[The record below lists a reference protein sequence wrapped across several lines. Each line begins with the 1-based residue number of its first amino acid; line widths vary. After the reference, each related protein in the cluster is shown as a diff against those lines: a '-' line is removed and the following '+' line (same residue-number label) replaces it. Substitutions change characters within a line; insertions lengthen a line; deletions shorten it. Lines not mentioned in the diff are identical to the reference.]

1 MNEIILNS
9 HNKSLIR
16 KKRFWN
22 ISLITLLLIGIIFS
36 SKIIDIN
43 SSNLLNGIPRLGD
56 YVSQILPS
64 LETSNLF
71 LSSNDKGSIAYWY
84 FNLPKYL
91 KLLFETFNMALLAT
105 IIGSTLALF
114 LSFLAAK
121 NTSPNSL
128 VFFTIRRILEFFRG
142 VPEIIFAILFVWVLG
157 IGPLAGIIAM
167 TLHTTGSLGK
177 LFSEVHENSNDKP
190 IDALKASG
198 GNWLSEMKFGL
209 LPQVLPNIENIDVS
223 TFVDIGNDIKA
234 AGSGGLSLQTDEGT
248 KRIFIADG
256 GEVKVGQLSVGSAT
270 TAPLHVAKAS
280 TDCQAIF
287 GDNNSSIDAV
297 SYTHLTLP
305 TILLV

>member
-1 MNEIILNS
+1 MNKITSDN
-9 HNKSLIR
+9 HYKNLIG

-22 ISLITLLLIGIIFS
+22 LSLIILIFIGVILS

-43 SSNLLNGIPRLGD
+43 VSNLLNGMPRLGD

-64 LETSNLF
+64 IESNKLF
-71 LSSNDKGSIAYWY
+71 LGSKDQGSIAYWY

-105 IIGSTLALF
+105 IVGSTLALF

-209 LPQVLPNIENIDVS
+209 LPQVLPNLISYVLLRFEINI
-223 TFVDIGNDIKA
+223 
-234 AGSGGLSLQTDEGT
+234 
-248 KRIFIADG
+248 R
-256 GEVKVGQLSVGSAT
+256 
-270 TAPLHVAKAS
+270 AS
-280 TDCQAIF
+280 TILGFVGAGGIGQELYLVINFNYYEEVSAIILLIILTVI
-287 GDNNSSIDAV
+287 SIDLFSGYLRKNIIGV
-297 SYTHLTLP
+297 END
-305 TILLV
+305 

>member
-1 MNEIILNS
+1 MNEIILNN
-9 HNKSLIR
+9 HNKTLIR
-16 KKRFWN
+16 KKRFWS
-22 ISLITLLLIGIIFS
+22 ISLIVLLLIGIILS

-64 LETSNLF
+64 LESSNLF
-71 LSSNDKGSIAYWY
+71 LSPKDQGSIAYWY

-105 IIGSTLALF
+105 IVGSTLALF

-128 VFFTIRRILEFFRG
+128 VFFAIRRILEFFRG

-209 LPQVLPNIENIDVS
+209 LPQVLPNLISYVLLRFEINI
-223 TFVDIGNDIKA
+223 
-234 AGSGGLSLQTDEGT
+234 
-248 KRIFIADG
+248 R
-256 GEVKVGQLSVGSAT
+256 
-270 TAPLHVAKAS
+270 AS
-280 TDCQAIF
+280 TILGFVGAGGIGQELYLVINFNYYEEVSAIILLIILTVI
-287 GDNNSSIDAV
+287 SIDLFSGYLRKNIIGV
-297 SYTHLTLP
+297 END
-305 TILLV
+305 

>member
-1 MNEIILNS
+1 MNKITSDN
-9 HNKSLIR
+9 HYKNLIG

-22 ISLITLLLIGIIFS
+22 LSLIILIFIGVILS

-43 SSNLLNGIPRLGD
+43 VSNLLNGMPRLGD

-64 LETSNLF
+64 IESNKLF
-71 LSSNDKGSIAYWY
+71 LGSKDQGSIAYWY

-105 IIGSTLALF
+105 IVGSTLALF

-128 VFFTIRRILEFFRG
+128 LFFSIRRILEFFRG

-177 LFSEVHENSNDKP
+177 LFSEVHENSNNKP
-190 IDALKASG
+190 IEALKASG

-209 LPQVLPNIENIDVS
+209 LPQVIPNLISYALLRFEINIRASTILGFVGAGGIGQELYLVINFNYYEEVSAIILLIILTVISIDLLSGFLRKNITRIEND
-223 TFVDIGNDIKA
+223 
-234 AGSGGLSLQTDEGT
+234 
-248 KRIFIADG
+248 
-256 GEVKVGQLSVGSAT
+256 
-270 TAPLHVAKAS
+270 
-280 TDCQAIF
+280 
-287 GDNNSSIDAV
+287 
-297 SYTHLTLP
+297 
-305 TILLV
+305 

>member
-22 ISLITLLLIGIIFS
+22 ISLIALVLIGIILS

-71 LSSNDKGSIAYWY
+71 LSSKDQGSIAYWY

-105 IIGSTLALF
+105 LLGSTLALF

-177 LFSEVHENSNDKP
+177 LFSEVHENSNNKP

-209 LPQVLPNIENIDVS
+209 LPQVLPNLISYILLRFEINI
-223 TFVDIGNDIKA
+223 
-234 AGSGGLSLQTDEGT
+234 
-248 KRIFIADG
+248 R
-256 GEVKVGQLSVGSAT
+256 
-270 TAPLHVAKAS
+270 AS
-280 TDCQAIF
+280 TILGFVGAGGIGQELYLVINFNYYEEVSAIIMLIILTVV
-287 GDNNSSIDAV
+287 SIDLFSGYLRKNIIGV
-297 SYTHLTLP
+297 END
-305 TILLV
+305 

>member
-1 MNEIILNS
+1 MMNKITLDN
-9 HNKSLIR
+9 HYKNLIG

-22 ISLITLLLIGIIFS
+22 LSLIVLIFIGVILS

-43 SSNLLNGIPRLGD
+43 GSNLLNGMPRLGD
-56 YVSQILPS
+56 YISQILPS
-64 LETSNLF
+64 IEINKLF
-71 LSSNDKGSIAYWY
+71 LGSKDQGSIAYWY

-105 IIGSTLALF
+105 IVGSALALF

-128 VFFTIRRILEFFRG
+128 LFFTIRRMLEFFRG

-167 TLHTTGSLGK
+167 TIHTTGSLGK

-190 IDALKASG
+190 IEALKASG

-209 LPQVLPNIENIDVS
+209 LPQVLPNLISYALLRFEINIRASTILGFVGAGGIGQELYLVINFNYYEEVSAIILLIILTVISIDLLSSYLRKNVIRIEND
-223 TFVDIGNDIKA
+223 
-234 AGSGGLSLQTDEGT
+234 
-248 KRIFIADG
+248 
-256 GEVKVGQLSVGSAT
+256 
-270 TAPLHVAKAS
+270 
-280 TDCQAIF
+280 
-287 GDNNSSIDAV
+287 
-297 SYTHLTLP
+297 
-305 TILLV
+305 

>member
-1 MNEIILNS
+1 MMNKITLDN
-9 HNKSLIR
+9 HYKNLIG

-22 ISLITLLLIGIIFS
+22 LSLIVLIFIGVILS

-43 SSNLLNGIPRLGD
+43 GSNLLSGMPRLGD
-56 YVSQILPS
+56 YISQILPS
-64 LETSNLF
+64 IEINKLF
-71 LSSNDKGSIAYWY
+71 LGSKDQGSIAYWY

-105 IIGSTLALF
+105 IVGSALALF

-128 VFFTIRRILEFFRG
+128 LFFTIRRMLEFFRG

-190 IDALKASG
+190 IEALKASG

-209 LPQVLPNIENIDVS
+209 LPQVLPNLISYALLRFEINIRASTILGFVGAGGIGQELYLVINFNYYEEVSAIILLIILTVISIDLLSSYLRKNVIRIEND
-223 TFVDIGNDIKA
+223 
-234 AGSGGLSLQTDEGT
+234 
-248 KRIFIADG
+248 
-256 GEVKVGQLSVGSAT
+256 
-270 TAPLHVAKAS
+270 
-280 TDCQAIF
+280 
-287 GDNNSSIDAV
+287 
-297 SYTHLTLP
+297 
-305 TILLV
+305 

>member
-22 ISLITLLLIGIIFS
+22 ISIITLLLIGVTLS

-71 LSSNDKGSIAYWY
+71 LSSKDQGSIAYWY

-105 IIGSTLALF
+105 IVGSTLALF

-177 LFSEVHENSNDKP
+177 LFSEVHENSNNKP

-209 LPQVLPNIENIDVS
+209 MPQVLPNLISYVLLRFEINI
-223 TFVDIGNDIKA
+223 
-234 AGSGGLSLQTDEGT
+234 
-248 KRIFIADG
+248 R
-256 GEVKVGQLSVGSAT
+256 
-270 TAPLHVAKAS
+270 AS
-280 TDCQAIF
+280 TILGFVGAGGIGQELYLVINFNYYEEVSAIILLIILTVV
-287 GDNNSSIDAV
+287 SIDLFSGYLRKNIIGV
-297 SYTHLTLP
+297 END
-305 TILLV
+305 

>member
-1 MNEIILNS
+1 MMNEIILNS

-22 ISLITLLLIGIIFS
+22 ISLITLLLIGVTLS

-71 LSSNDKGSIAYWY
+71 LSSKDQGSIAYWY

-177 LFSEVHENSNDKP
+177 LFSEVHENSNNKP

-209 LPQVLPNIENIDVS
+209 LPQVLPNLISYVLLRFEINI
-223 TFVDIGNDIKA
+223 
-234 AGSGGLSLQTDEGT
+234 
-248 KRIFIADG
+248 R
-256 GEVKVGQLSVGSAT
+256 
-270 TAPLHVAKAS
+270 AS
-280 TDCQAIF
+280 TILGFVGAGGIGQELYLVINFNYYEEVSAIILLIILTVI
-287 GDNNSSIDAV
+287 SIDLFSGYLRKNIIGV
-297 SYTHLTLP
+297 END
-305 TILLV
+305 

>member
-1 MNEIILNS
+1 MMNKITLDN
-9 HNKSLIR
+9 HYKNLIG

-22 ISLITLLLIGIIFS
+22 LSLIVLIFIGVILS

-43 SSNLLNGIPRLGD
+43 SSNLLNGMPRLGD
-56 YVSQILPS
+56 YISQILPS
-64 LETSNLF
+64 IEINKLF
-71 LSSNDKGSIAYWY
+71 LGSKDQGSIAYWY

-105 IIGSTLALF
+105 IVGSALALF

-128 VFFTIRRILEFFRG
+128 LFFTIRRMLEFFRG

-190 IDALKASG
+190 IEALKASG

-209 LPQVLPNIENIDVS
+209 LPQVLPNLISYALLRFEINIRASTILGFVGAGGIGQELYLVINFNYYEEVSAIILLIILTVISIDLLSGYLRKNVIRIEND
-223 TFVDIGNDIKA
+223 
-234 AGSGGLSLQTDEGT
+234 
-248 KRIFIADG
+248 
-256 GEVKVGQLSVGSAT
+256 
-270 TAPLHVAKAS
+270 
-280 TDCQAIF
+280 
-287 GDNNSSIDAV
+287 
-297 SYTHLTLP
+297 
-305 TILLV
+305 

>member
-22 ISLITLLLIGIIFS
+22 ISLITLLLIGITLS

-71 LSSNDKGSIAYWY
+71 LSSKDQGSIAYWY

-177 LFSEVHENSNDKP
+177 LFSEVHENSNNKP

-209 LPQVLPNIENIDVS
+209 LPQVLPNLISYVLLRFEINI
-223 TFVDIGNDIKA
+223 
-234 AGSGGLSLQTDEGT
+234 
-248 KRIFIADG
+248 R
-256 GEVKVGQLSVGSAT
+256 
-270 TAPLHVAKAS
+270 AS
-280 TDCQAIF
+280 TILGFVGAGGIGQELYLVINFNYYEEVSAIILLIILTVV
-287 GDNNSSIDAV
+287 SIDLFSGYLRKNIIGV
-297 SYTHLTLP
+297 END
-305 TILLV
+305 

>member
-1 MNEIILNS
+1 MMNEIILNS

-22 ISLITLLLIGIIFS
+22 ISLITLLLIGVTLS

-64 LETSNLF
+64 LETGNLF
-71 LSSNDKGSIAYWY
+71 LSSKDQGSIAYWY

-105 IIGSTLALF
+105 VVGSTLALF

-167 TLHTTGSLGK
+167 MLHTTGSLGK
-177 LFSEVHENSNDKP
+177 LFSEVHENSNNKP

-209 LPQVLPNIENIDVS
+209 LPQVLPNLISYVLLRFEINI
-223 TFVDIGNDIKA
+223 
-234 AGSGGLSLQTDEGT
+234 
-248 KRIFIADG
+248 R
-256 GEVKVGQLSVGSAT
+256 
-270 TAPLHVAKAS
+270 AS
-280 TDCQAIF
+280 TILGFVGAGGIGQELYLVINFNYYEEVRAIILLIILTVV
-287 GDNNSSIDAV
+287 SIDLFSGYLRKNIIGV
-297 SYTHLTLP
+297 END
-305 TILLV
+305 

>member
-1 MNEIILNS
+1 MNEIIFNS

-22 ISLITLLLIGIIFS
+22 ISLIAILLIGITLS

-71 LSSNDKGSIAYWY
+71 LSSKDQGSIAYWY

-209 LPQVLPNIENIDVS
+209 LPQVLPNLISYVLLRFEINI
-223 TFVDIGNDIKA
+223 
-234 AGSGGLSLQTDEGT
+234 
-248 KRIFIADG
+248 R
-256 GEVKVGQLSVGSAT
+256 
-270 TAPLHVAKAS
+270 AS
-280 TDCQAIF
+280 TILGFVGAGGIGQELYLVINFNYYEEVSAIILLIILTVV
-287 GDNNSSIDAV
+287 SIDLFSGYLRKNIIGV
-297 SYTHLTLP
+297 END
-305 TILLV
+305 

>member
-22 ISLITLLLIGIIFS
+22 ISLIAIILIGIILS
-36 SKIIDIN
+36 SIIIDIN

-64 LETSNLF
+64 LESSNLF
-71 LSSNDKGSIAYWY
+71 LSSKDQGSIAYWY

-105 IIGSTLALF
+105 IVGSTLALF

-209 LPQVLPNIENIDVS
+209 LPQVLPNLISYVLLRFEINI
-223 TFVDIGNDIKA
+223 
-234 AGSGGLSLQTDEGT
+234 
-248 KRIFIADG
+248 R
-256 GEVKVGQLSVGSAT
+256 
-270 TAPLHVAKAS
+270 AS
-280 TDCQAIF
+280 TILGFVGAGGIGQELYLVINFNYYEEVSAIILLIILTVI
-287 GDNNSSIDAV
+287 SIDLFSGYLRKNIIGV
-297 SYTHLTLP
+297 END
-305 TILLV
+305 

>member
-1 MNEIILNS
+1 MMNKITLDN
-9 HNKSLIR
+9 HYKNLIG

-22 ISLITLLLIGIIFS
+22 LSLIVLIFIGVILS

-43 SSNLLNGIPRLGD
+43 GSNLLNGMPRLGD
-56 YVSQILPS
+56 YISQILPS
-64 LETSNLF
+64 IEINKLF
-71 LSSNDKGSIAYWY
+71 LSSKDQGSIAYWY

-105 IIGSTLALF
+105 IVGSALALF

-128 VFFTIRRILEFFRG
+128 LFFTIRRMLEFFRG

-177 LFSEVHENSNDKP
+177 LFSEVHENSNNKP
-190 IDALKASG
+190 IEALKASG

-209 LPQVLPNIENIDVS
+209 LPQVLPNLISYALLRFEINIRASTILGFVGAGGIGQELYLVINFNYYEEVSAIILLIILTVISIDLLSGYLRKNITRIEND
-223 TFVDIGNDIKA
+223 
-234 AGSGGLSLQTDEGT
+234 
-248 KRIFIADG
+248 
-256 GEVKVGQLSVGSAT
+256 
-270 TAPLHVAKAS
+270 
-280 TDCQAIF
+280 
-287 GDNNSSIDAV
+287 
-297 SYTHLTLP
+297 
-305 TILLV
+305 

>member
-1 MNEIILNS
+1 MMNKITLDN
-9 HNKSLIR
+9 HYKNLIG

-22 ISLITLLLIGIIFS
+22 LSLIVLIFIGVILS

-43 SSNLLNGIPRLGD
+43 GSNLLNGMPRLGD
-56 YVSQILPS
+56 YISQILPS
-64 LETSNLF
+64 IEINKLF
-71 LSSNDKGSIAYWY
+71 LGSKDQGSIAYWY

-105 IIGSTLALF
+105 IVGSALALF

-128 VFFTIRRILEFFRG
+128 LFFTIRRMLEFFRG

-177 LFSEVHENSNDKP
+177 LFSEVHENSNNKP
-190 IDALKASG
+190 IEALKASG

-209 LPQVLPNIENIDVS
+209 LPQVLPNLISYALLRFEINIRASTILGFVGAGGIGQELYLVINFNYYEEVSAIILLIILTVISIDLLSGYLRKNVTRIEND
-223 TFVDIGNDIKA
+223 
-234 AGSGGLSLQTDEGT
+234 
-248 KRIFIADG
+248 
-256 GEVKVGQLSVGSAT
+256 
-270 TAPLHVAKAS
+270 
-280 TDCQAIF
+280 
-287 GDNNSSIDAV
+287 
-297 SYTHLTLP
+297 
-305 TILLV
+305 

>member
-22 ISLITLLLIGIIFS
+22 ISLITLILIGITLS

-177 LFSEVHENSNDKP
+177 LFSEVHENSNNKP

-209 LPQVLPNIENIDVS
+209 LPQVLPNLISYVLLRFEINI
-223 TFVDIGNDIKA
+223 
-234 AGSGGLSLQTDEGT
+234 
-248 KRIFIADG
+248 R
-256 GEVKVGQLSVGSAT
+256 
-270 TAPLHVAKAS
+270 AS
-280 TDCQAIF
+280 TILGFVGAGGIGQELYLVINFNYYEEVSAIILLIILTVV
-287 GDNNSSIDAV
+287 SIDLFSGYLRKNIIGV
-297 SYTHLTLP
+297 END
-305 TILLV
+305 

>member
-1 MNEIILNS
+1 MMNEIILNS
-9 HNKSLIR
+9 HNKSFIR

-22 ISLITLLLIGIIFS
+22 ISLIALLLIGIILS

-43 SSNLLNGIPRLGD
+43 SSNLLNGIPMLGD

-71 LSSNDKGSIAYWY
+71 LSSKDRGSIAYWY

-105 IIGSTLALF
+105 VVGSTLALF

-177 LFSEVHENSNDKP
+177 LFSEVHENSNNKP

-209 LPQVLPNIENIDVS
+209 LPQVLPNLISYVLL
-223 TFVDIGNDIKA
+223 
-234 AGSGGLSLQTDEGT
+234 LSL
-248 KRIFIADG
+248 IHI
-256 GEVKVGQLSVGSAT
+256 
-270 TAPLHVAKAS
+270 
-280 TDCQAIF
+280 
-287 GDNNSSIDAV
+287 
-297 SYTHLTLP
+297 
-305 TILLV
+305 

>member
-16 KKRFWN
+16 KKLFWN
-22 ISLITLLLIGIIFS
+22 ISLITLLLIGITLS

-64 LETSNLF
+64 LETNNLF
-71 LSSNDKGSIAYWY
+71 LSSKDKGSIAYWY

-105 IIGSTLALF
+105 IIGSTLALI

-128 VFFTIRRILEFFRG
+128 VFFTMRRILEFFRG

-177 LFSEVHENSNDKP
+177 LFSEVHENSNNKP

-209 LPQVLPNIENIDVS
+209 LPQVLPNLISYVLLRFEINI
-223 TFVDIGNDIKA
+223 
-234 AGSGGLSLQTDEGT
+234 
-248 KRIFIADG
+248 R
-256 GEVKVGQLSVGSAT
+256 
-270 TAPLHVAKAS
+270 AS
-280 TDCQAIF
+280 TILGFVGAGGIGQELYLVINFNYYEEVSAIILLIILTVV
-287 GDNNSSIDAV
+287 SIDLFS
-297 SYTHLTLP
+297 SYLRKN
-305 TILLV
+305 IIGVEND

>member
-22 ISLITLLLIGIIFS
+22 ISLIILLLIGVTLS

-71 LSSNDKGSIAYWY
+71 LSSKDQGSIAYWY

-177 LFSEVHENSNDKP
+177 LFSEVHENSNNKP

-209 LPQVLPNIENIDVS
+209 LPQVLPNLISYVLLRFEINI
-223 TFVDIGNDIKA
+223 
-234 AGSGGLSLQTDEGT
+234 
-248 KRIFIADG
+248 R
-256 GEVKVGQLSVGSAT
+256 
-270 TAPLHVAKAS
+270 AS
-280 TDCQAIF
+280 TILGFVGAGGIGQELYLVINFNYYEEVSAIILLIILTVV
-287 GDNNSSIDAV
+287 SIDLFSGYLRKNIIGV
-297 SYTHLTLP
+297 END
-305 TILLV
+305 

>member
-1 MNEIILNS
+1 MNEIILNN
-9 HNKSLIR
+9 HNKTLIR
-16 KKRFWN
+16 KKRFWS
-22 ISLITLLLIGIIFS
+22 ISLIVLLLIGIILS

-43 SSNLLNGIPRLGD
+43 NSNLLNGIPRLGD

-64 LETSNLF
+64 LESSNLF
-71 LSSNDKGSIAYWY
+71 LSPKDQGSIAYWY

-177 LFSEVHENSNDKP
+177 LFSEVHENSNNKP

-209 LPQVLPNIENIDVS
+209 LPQVLPNLISYVLLRFEINI
-223 TFVDIGNDIKA
+223 
-234 AGSGGLSLQTDEGT
+234 
-248 KRIFIADG
+248 R
-256 GEVKVGQLSVGSAT
+256 
-270 TAPLHVAKAS
+270 AS
-280 TDCQAIF
+280 TILGFVGAGGIGQELYLVINFNYYEEVSAIILLIILTVV
-287 GDNNSSIDAV
+287 SIDLFSGYLRKNIIGV
-297 SYTHLTLP
+297 END
-305 TILLV
+305 

>member
-1 MNEIILNS
+1 MNEIIFNS

-22 ISLITLLLIGIIFS
+22 ISLIAILLIGITLS

-71 LSSNDKGSIAYWY
+71 LSSKDQGSIAYWY

-177 LFSEVHENSNDKP
+177 LFSEVHENSNNKP

-209 LPQVLPNIENIDVS
+209 LPQVLPNLISYVLLRFEINI
-223 TFVDIGNDIKA
+223 
-234 AGSGGLSLQTDEGT
+234 
-248 KRIFIADG
+248 R
-256 GEVKVGQLSVGSAT
+256 
-270 TAPLHVAKAS
+270 AS
-280 TDCQAIF
+280 TILGFVGAGGIGQELYLVINFNYYEEVSAIILLIILTVV
-287 GDNNSSIDAV
+287 SIDLFSGYLRKNIIGV
-297 SYTHLTLP
+297 END
-305 TILLV
+305 

>member
-9 HNKSLIR
+9 HNESLIR

-22 ISLITLLLIGIIFS
+22 ISLITLLLIGVTLS

-71 LSSNDKGSIAYWY
+71 LSSKDQGSIAYWY

-105 IIGSTLALF
+105 IVGSTLALF
-114 LSFLAAK
+114 FSFLAAK

-177 LFSEVHENSNDKP
+177 LFSEVHENSNNKP

-209 LPQVLPNIENIDVS
+209 MPQVLPNLISYVLLRFEINI
-223 TFVDIGNDIKA
+223 
-234 AGSGGLSLQTDEGT
+234 
-248 KRIFIADG
+248 R
-256 GEVKVGQLSVGSAT
+256 
-270 TAPLHVAKAS
+270 AS
-280 TDCQAIF
+280 TILGFVGAGGIGQELYLVINFNYYEEVSAIILLIILTVV
-287 GDNNSSIDAV
+287 SIDLFSGYLRKNIIGV
-297 SYTHLTLP
+297 END
-305 TILLV
+305 

>member
-1 MNEIILNS
+1 MNKITSDN
-9 HNKSLIR
+9 HYKNLIG

-22 ISLITLLLIGIIFS
+22 LSFIILIFIGVILS

-43 SSNLLNGIPRLGD
+43 VSNLLNGMPRLGD

-64 LETSNLF
+64 IESNKLF
-71 LSSNDKGSIAYWY
+71 LGSKDQGSIAYWY

-105 IIGSTLALF
+105 IVGSTLALF

-177 LFSEVHENSNDKP
+177 LFSEVHENSNNKP
-190 IDALKASG
+190 IEALKASG

-209 LPQVLPNIENIDVS
+209 LPQVLPNLISYALLRFEINIRASTILGFVGAGGIGQELYLVINFNYYEEVSAIILLIILTVISIDLLSGYLRKNITRIEND
-223 TFVDIGNDIKA
+223 
-234 AGSGGLSLQTDEGT
+234 
-248 KRIFIADG
+248 
-256 GEVKVGQLSVGSAT
+256 
-270 TAPLHVAKAS
+270 
-280 TDCQAIF
+280 
-287 GDNNSSIDAV
+287 
-297 SYTHLTLP
+297 
-305 TILLV
+305 

>member
-22 ISLITLLLIGIIFS
+22 ISLITLLLIGITLS

-64 LETSNLF
+64 LETNNLF
-71 LSSNDKGSIAYWY
+71 LSSKDKGSIAYWY

-177 LFSEVHENSNDKP
+177 LFSEVHENSNNKP

-209 LPQVLPNIENIDVS
+209 LPQVLPNLISYVLLRFEINI
-223 TFVDIGNDIKA
+223 
-234 AGSGGLSLQTDEGT
+234 
-248 KRIFIADG
+248 R
-256 GEVKVGQLSVGSAT
+256 
-270 TAPLHVAKAS
+270 AS
-280 TDCQAIF
+280 TILGFVGAGGIGQELYLVINFNYYEEVSAIILLIILTVV
-287 GDNNSSIDAV
+287 SIDLFS
-297 SYTHLTLP
+297 SYLRKN
-305 TILLV
+305 IIGVEND

>member
-22 ISLITLLLIGIIFS
+22 ISLIALLLIGITLS

-71 LSSNDKGSIAYWY
+71 LSSKDKGSIAYWY

-177 LFSEVHENSNDKP
+177 LFSEVHENSNNKP

-209 LPQVLPNIENIDVS
+209 LPQVLPNLISYVLLRFEINI
-223 TFVDIGNDIKA
+223 
-234 AGSGGLSLQTDEGT
+234 
-248 KRIFIADG
+248 R
-256 GEVKVGQLSVGSAT
+256 
-270 TAPLHVAKAS
+270 AS
-280 TDCQAIF
+280 TILGFVGAGGIGQELYLVINFNYYEEVSAIILLIILTVV
-287 GDNNSSIDAV
+287 SIDLFSGYLRKNIIGV
-297 SYTHLTLP
+297 END
-305 TILLV
+305 

>member
-22 ISLITLLLIGIIFS
+22 ISLITLLLIGITLS

-64 LETSNLF
+64 LEISNLF
-71 LSSNDKGSIAYWY
+71 LSSKDQGSIAYWY

-105 IIGSTLALF
+105 IVGSTLALF

-177 LFSEVHENSNDKP
+177 LFSEVHENSNNKP

-209 LPQVLPNIENIDVS
+209 MPQVLPNLISYVLLRFEINI
-223 TFVDIGNDIKA
+223 
-234 AGSGGLSLQTDEGT
+234 
-248 KRIFIADG
+248 R
-256 GEVKVGQLSVGSAT
+256 
-270 TAPLHVAKAS
+270 AS
-280 TDCQAIF
+280 TILGFVGAGGIGQELYLVINFNYYEEVSAIILLIILTVV
-287 GDNNSSIDAV
+287 SIDLFS
-297 SYTHLTLP
+297 SYLRKN
-305 TILLV
+305 IIGVEND

>member
-22 ISLITLLLIGIIFS
+22 ISLITLLLIGITLS

-71 LSSNDKGSIAYWY
+71 LSSKDKGSIAYWY

-177 LFSEVHENSNDKP
+177 LFSEVHENSNNKP

-209 LPQVLPNIENIDVS
+209 LPQVLPNLISYVLLRFEINI
-223 TFVDIGNDIKA
+223 
-234 AGSGGLSLQTDEGT
+234 
-248 KRIFIADG
+248 R
-256 GEVKVGQLSVGSAT
+256 
-270 TAPLHVAKAS
+270 AS
-280 TDCQAIF
+280 TILGFVGAGGIGQELYLVINFNYYEEVSAIILLIILTVF
-287 GDNNSSIDAV
+287 SIDLFS
-297 SYTHLTLP
+297 SYLRKN
-305 TILLV
+305 IIGVEND

>member
-22 ISLITLLLIGIIFS
+22 ISLIALLLIGITLS
-36 SKIIDIN
+36 SKIIDIT
-43 SSNLLNGIPRLGD
+43 SSNLLNVIPRLGD
-56 YVSQILPS
+56 YVSHILPS

-71 LSSNDKGSIAYWY
+71 LSSKDKGSIAYWY

-157 IGPLAGIIAM
+157 VGPLAGIIAM

-177 LFSEVHENSNDKP
+177 LFSEVHENSNNKP

-209 LPQVLPNIENIDVS
+209 LPQVLPNLISYVLLRFEINI
-223 TFVDIGNDIKA
+223 
-234 AGSGGLSLQTDEGT
+234 
-248 KRIFIADG
+248 R
-256 GEVKVGQLSVGSAT
+256 
-270 TAPLHVAKAS
+270 AS
-280 TDCQAIF
+280 TILGFVGAGGIGQELYLVINFNYYEEVSAIILLIILTVV
-287 GDNNSSIDAV
+287 SIDLFS
-297 SYTHLTLP
+297 SYLRKN
-305 TILLV
+305 IIGVEND

>member
-1 MNEIILNS
+1 MMNKITLDN
-9 HNKSLIR
+9 HYKNLIG

-22 ISLITLLLIGIIFS
+22 LSLIVLIFIGVILS

-43 SSNLLNGIPRLGD
+43 GSNLLNGMPRLGD
-56 YVSQILPS
+56 YISQILPS
-64 LETSNLF
+64 IEINKLF
-71 LSSNDKGSIAYWY
+71 LGSKDQGSIAYWY

-105 IIGSTLALF
+105 IVGSVFALF

-128 VFFTIRRILEFFRG
+128 LFFTIRRMLEFFRG

-177 LFSEVHENSNDKP
+177 LFSEVHENSNNKP
-190 IDALKASG
+190 IEALKASG

-209 LPQVLPNIENIDVS
+209 LPQVLPNLISYALLRFEINIRASTILGFVGAGGIGQELYLVINFNYYEEVSAIILLIILTVISIDLLSSYLRKNVIRIEND
-223 TFVDIGNDIKA
+223 
-234 AGSGGLSLQTDEGT
+234 
-248 KRIFIADG
+248 
-256 GEVKVGQLSVGSAT
+256 
-270 TAPLHVAKAS
+270 
-280 TDCQAIF
+280 
-287 GDNNSSIDAV
+287 
-297 SYTHLTLP
+297 
-305 TILLV
+305 